1 MWPFY
6 QIIGISFVNCCSIKE
21 KEISKIVMMKQDLVK
36 LEAVMRYFKLKE
48 DTIDPMLIDKEK

>member
-6 QIIGISFVNCCSIKE
+6 QIIGISFINCCLIKE
-21 KEISKIVMMKQDLVK
+21 KEISNIVMMKQDLVK

-48 DTIDPMLIDKEK
+48 NTIDPMLIDKEK